1 MPGVAGV
8 GGTTQLLVSLALA
21 SDITNTVHNLQM
33 IPTLT
38 THKILTLQCAALL
51 PGGDPA
57 EVLVGAGEGVWC
69 GGGGHG
75 HYSSGARL
83 LSSPRHSVV
92 FEAQRMTMGCHNH
105 QEV

>member
-8 GGTTQLLVSLALA
+8 GGHHPAGQP
-21 SDITNTVHNLQM
+21 DTNTAE
-33 IPTLT
+33 
-38 THKILTLQCAALL
+38 CAALL

-105 QEV
+105 QEVQETQKKATSFVDIPCL